1 MNLSSTIIFLSMI
14 LLFCKT
20 DVIQATRFI
29 VVNGLRYE
37 KVDERKKNFDVC
49 YKKVAK
55 RKKIIIDINRALE
68 KVAPS
73 RQWKDGKYYVVEKS
87 YKNLLPLIKK
97 DECLALGAVLKE
109 PLSCNPELIKN
120 ITNHELQQYLMKHEQ
135 PILYEIKK
143 FFL

>member
-1 MNLSSTIIFLSMI
+1 MNLSSTAIIFLSII
-14 LLFCKT
+14 LLSCKT
-20 DVIQATRFI
+20 NFIQATRFI
-29 VVNGLRYE
+29 VV
-37 KVDERKKNFDVC
+37 DDVC
-49 YKKVAK
+49 YEKAVE
-55 RKKIIIDINRALE
+55 REKIIININRALE

-73 RQWKDGKYYVVEKS
+73 RKWKDGKYYVVEKS

-97 DECLALGAVLKE
+97 DECLALGKVLKE

-120 ITNHELQQYLMKHEQ
+120 MTTHELQQYLMKHEQ